1 MEYRQL
7 YYFVCV
13 AKEGNFTRA
22 AEKLMISEPS
32 LSKAIKR
39 LEEELGGVLAIR
51 SSRSFILTDFGKI
64 LYERGLEVIQAFE
77 ELDHLT
83 QMYFSEDLKKI
94 RIGMPQV
101 LNTILAVCIIDL
113 VSEHSHV
120 NISLI
125 EEGSKVIQELL
136 LENKIDAGFVIRP
149 VDEKYFD
156 ITDVISDKVV
166 AIMSD
171 RHPLAD
177 RAELNIMDIKDEPL
191 ILLNSNYQ
199 IYFNLL
205 DAFCAENIK
214 PNIVST
220 SSSWDFIMEIV
231 SQSSKYITLLPQP
244 ILEKTEKK
252 IIAIPLKEKNFSWD
266 VVAIVRKGDYMP
278 MIMKKLIKS
287 IKAFYC
293 Q

>member
-1 MEYRQL
+1 
-7 YYFVCV
+7 
-13 AKEGNFTRA
+13 
-22 AEKLMISEPS
+22 
-32 LSKAIKR
+32 
-39 LEEELGGVLAIR
+39 
-51 SSRSFILTDFGKI
+51 
-64 LYERGLEVIQAFE
+64 
-77 ELDHLT
+77 
-83 QMYFSEDLKKI
+83 
-94 RIGMPQV
+94 
-101 LNTILAVCIIDL
+101 
-113 VSEHSHV
+113 
-120 NISLI
+120 
-125 EEGSKVIQELL
+125 
-136 LENKIDAGFVIRP
+136 
-149 VDEKYFD
+149 
-156 ITDVISDKVV
+156 
-166 AIMSD
+166 
-171 RHPLAD
+171 
-177 RAELNIMDIKDEPL
+177 MDIKDEPL

-199 IYFNLL
+199 IYYNLL

>member
-1 MEYRQL
+1 M
-7 YYFVCV
+7 
-13 AKEGNFTRA
+13 
-22 AEKLMISEPS
+22 
-32 LSKAIKR
+32 
-39 LEEELGGVLAIR
+39 
-51 SSRSFILTDFGKI
+51 
-64 LYERGLEVIQAFE
+64 
-77 ELDHLT
+77 
-83 QMYFSEDLKKI
+83 
-94 RIGMPQV
+94 
-101 LNTILAVCIIDL
+101 
-113 VSEHSHV
+113 
-120 NISLI
+120 
-125 EEGSKVIQELL
+125 
-136 LENKIDAGFVIRP
+136 LENKIDAGLVIRP

-199 IYFNLL
+199 IYYNLQ
-205 DAFCAENIK
+205 DAFCAEYIK

>member
-83 QMYFSEDLKKI
+83 QMYFSEDLKEI

-101 LNTILAVCIIDL
+101 LNTILAVCIIDF

-136 LENKIDAGFVIRP
+136 LENKIDAGLVIRP

-171 RHPLAD
+171 RHP
-177 RAELNIMDIKDEPL
+177 
-191 ILLNSNYQ
+191 
-199 IYFNLL
+199 
-205 DAFCAENIK
+205 
-214 PNIVST
+214 
-220 SSSWDFIMEIV
+220 
-231 SQSSKYITLLPQP
+231 
-244 ILEKTEKK
+244 
-252 IIAIPLKEKNFSWD
+252 
-266 VVAIVRKGDYMP
+266 
-278 MIMKKLIKS
+278 
-287 IKAFYC
+287 
-293 Q
+293 